1 MNTLKNTFY
10 EDQYASLTVV
20 ESVPCVKIKL
30 SGVPQGS
37 DHYQFVQSKL
47 LEIILNQIN
56 NFCRLHLLTDST
68 EAGMVL
74 EEDIMYY
81 KMNIIPRLEEAG
93 IRYHA
98 IVLPPNF
105 VAQWIRNQM
114 ALSNHKLK
122 VEFFDKLLDARRWLK
137 KGELDRLT

>member
-10 EDQYASLTVV
+10 EDQYASVSVV

-30 SGVPQGS
+30 SGFPTGS

-47 LEIILNQIN
+47 LETICNQIN

-68 EAGMVL
+68 EAGLVL

-81 KMNIIPRLEEAG
+81 KTNIIPRLEEAG

-105 VAQWIRNQM
+105 VARWIRNQM

-122 VEFFDKLLDARRWLK
+122 VEFFDKLRDARRWLK
-137 KGELDRLT
+137 KR

>member
-1 MNTLKNTFY
+1 MSTQKTTLY

-20 ESVPCVKIKL
+20 ESVPCIKIKL

-47 LEIILNQIN
+47 LETIWNQIN

-68 EAGMVL
+68 EAGLVL

-81 KMNIIPRLEEAG
+81 KMNIIARLEEAG

-105 VAQWIRNQM
+105 VARWIRNQM

-137 KGELDRLT
+137 KR

>member
-10 EDQYASLTVV
+10 EDGYASLTVV

-30 SGVPQGS
+30 SGCPQGS

-47 LEIILNQIN
+47 LEIIWNQIN

-68 EAGMVL
+68 EAGLVL
-74 EEDIMYY
+74 DEDILYY
-81 KMNIIPRLEEAG
+81 KMNVIPRLEEAG

-105 VAQWIRNQM
+105 VARWIRNQM
-114 ALSNHKLK
+114 TLSNCKLK

-137 KGELDRLT
+137 KR

>member
-1 MNTLKNTFY
+1 MSPLLNQFL
-10 EDQYASLTVV
+10 AS
-20 ESVPCVKIKL
+20 KIKL
-30 SGVPQGS
+30 SGFPTGS
-37 DHYQFVQSKL
+37 DHYRFVQSKL
-47 LEIILNQIN
+47 LETIWNQIN

-68 EAGMVL
+68 EAGLVL

-105 VAQWIRNQM
+105 FASWIRNQM
-114 ALSNHKLK
+114 EFSNRKLK
-122 VEFFDKLLDARRWLK
+122 VKFFDTLRDARKWLK
-137 KGELDRLT
+137 KR

>member
-1 MNTLKNTFY
+1 MDAIKKTFY

-30 SGVPQGS
+30 FGFPQGS

-47 LEIILNQIN
+47 LETIWNQIN

-68 EAGMVL
+68 EAGLVL
-74 EEDIMYY
+74 DEDIMYY
-81 KMNIIPRLEEAG
+81 KNNIIPRLEEAG

-105 VAQWIRNQM
+105 VARWIRNQM

-137 KGELDRLT
+137 KK

>member
-47 LEIILNQIN
+47 LEIIWNQIN

-68 EAGMVL
+68 EAGLVL

-105 VAQWIRNQM
+105 VARWIRNQM
-114 ALSNHKLK
+114 DLSNRKLK
-122 VEFFDKLLDARRWLK
+122 VEFFDKLQDARRWLK
-137 KGELDRLT
+137 KR

>member
-10 EDQYASLTVV
+10 EDQYASVSVV

-30 SGVPQGS
+30 SGFPTGS

-47 LEIILNQIN
+47 LEIIWNQIN

-68 EAGMVL
+68 EAGLVL
-74 EEDIMYY
+74 DEDIMYY

-105 VAQWIRNQM
+105 VARWIRNQM
-114 ALSNHKLK
+114 DLSNRKLK
-122 VEFFDKLLDARRWLK
+122 VEFFDKLQDARRWLK
-137 KGELDRLT
+137 KR

>member
-1 MNTLKNTFY
+1 MDATKKTLY

-20 ESVPCVKIKL
+20 ESVPCIKIKL
-30 SGVPQGS
+30 SGFPHDS

-47 LEIILNQIN
+47 LEIIWNQIH

-68 EAGMVL
+68 EAGLVL

-81 KMNIIPRLEEAG
+81 KANIIPRLEEAG

-98 IVLPPNF
+98 IVLPSNF
-105 VAQWIRNQM
+105 VARLIRNQT
-114 ALSNHKLK
+114 AFSNCKLK
-122 VEFFDKLLDARRWLK
+122 VEYFEKLWDARKWLK
-137 KGELDRLT
+137 KQ

>member
-1 MNTLKNTFY
+1 MNTLKNAFY
-10 EDQYASLTVV
+10 EDEYASVSVV

-30 SGVPQGS
+30 SGFPTGS
-37 DHYQFVQSKL
+37 DHYRFVQSKL
-47 LEIILNQIN
+47 LETIWNQIN

-68 EAGMVL
+68 EAGLVL

-98 IVLPPNF
+98 IVLPANF
-105 VAQWIRNQM
+105 VARWIRNQM
-114 ALSNHKLK
+114 DFSNRKLK
-122 VEFFDKLLDARRWLK
+122 VKFFDTLLDARRWLK
-137 KGELDRLT
+137 KK

>member
-1 MNTLKNTFY
+1 MGARKNTFY
-10 EDQYASLTVV
+10 KDEYVSLTVV
-20 ESVPCVKIKL
+20 DSVPCVKIKL
-30 SGVPQGS
+30 FGFPKGS

-47 LEIILNQIN
+47 LETIWNQIN

-68 EAGMVL
+68 EAGLVL

-105 VAQWIRNQM
+105 VARWIRNQM
-114 ALSNHKLK
+114 DFSNRKLK
-122 VEFFDKLLDARRWLK
+122 VKFFDTLADARKWLK
-137 KGELDRLT
+137 KR

>member
-1 MNTLKNTFY
+1 MNTSKNTFY
-10 EDQYASLTVV
+10 EDQYASVSVV

-30 SGVPQGS
+30 SGFPTGS

-47 LEIILNQIN
+47 LETICNQIN

-68 EAGMVL
+68 EAGLVL

-98 IVLPPNF
+98 IVLPSNF
-105 VAQWIRNQM
+105 VARWIRNQM
-114 ALSNHKLK
+114 DLSHRKLK
-122 VEFFDKLLDARRWLK
+122 VEFFDKLQDARRWLK
-137 KGELDRLT
+137 KR

>member
-1 MNTLKNTFY
+1 MNTLKNAFY
-10 EDQYASLTVV
+10 EDKYASVSIV

-30 SGVPQGS
+30 SGFPTGS

-47 LEIILNQIN
+47 LEIIWNQIN

-68 EAGMVL
+68 EAGLVL
-74 EEDIMYY
+74 DEDIMYY

-105 VAQWIRNQM
+105 VARWIRNQM
-114 ALSNHKLK
+114 DLSNHKLK
-122 VEFFDKLLDARRWLK
+122 VEFFDKLQDARRWLK
-137 KGELDRLT
+137 KR

>member
-1 MNTLKNTFY
+1 MNTLKNAFY
-10 EDQYASLTVV
+10 EDEYASVSVV
-20 ESVPCVKIKL
+20 ESVPCIKIKL
-30 SGVPQGS
+30 SGFPTGS
-37 DHYQFVQSKL
+37 DHYRFVQSKL
-47 LEIILNQIN
+47 LETIWNQIH

-68 EAGMVL
+68 EAGLVL

-105 VAQWIRNQM
+105 VARWIRNQM
-114 ALSNHKLK
+114 DFSNRKLK
-122 VEFFDKLLDARRWLK
+122 VKFFDTLLDARRWLK
-137 KGELDRLT
+137 KK

>member
-1 MNTLKNTFY
+1 MNTLKNAFY
-10 EDQYASLTVV
+10 EDEYASVSVV

-30 SGVPQGS
+30 SGFPTGS
-37 DHYQFVQSKL
+37 DHYRFVQSKL
-47 LEIILNQIN
+47 LETIWNQIN

-68 EAGMVL
+68 EAGLVL

-105 VAQWIRNQM
+105 VARWIRNQM
-114 ALSNHKLK
+114 DFSNRKLK
-122 VEFFDKLLDARRWLK
+122 VKFFDTLADARKWLK
-137 KGELDRLT
+137 KR

>member
-1 MNTLKNTFY
+1 MSTQKTTFY

-30 SGVPQGS
+30 FGFPRGS

-47 LEIILNQIN
+47 LETIWNQIN
-56 NFCRLHLLTDST
+56 NFCRLHLLTDSS
-68 EAGMVL
+68 EAGLVL

-81 KMNIIPRLEEAG
+81 KMNIIPKLEEAG

-105 VAQWIRNQM
+105 VARWIRNQM

-122 VEFFDKLLDARRWLK
+122 VEFFDKLRDARRWLK
-137 KGELDRLT
+137 KR

>member
-1 MNTLKNTFY
+1 MNTIKNTFY
-10 EDQYASLTVV
+10 EDQYASVSVV

-30 SGVPQGS
+30 SGFPTGS
-37 DHYQFVQSKL
+37 DHYRFVQSKL
-47 LEIILNQIN
+47 LETIWNQIN

-68 EAGMVL
+68 EAGLVL
-74 EEDIMYY
+74 EEDIMFY

-105 VAQWIRNQM
+105 VARWIRNQM
-114 ALSNHKLK
+114 DLSNRKLK
-122 VEFFDKLLDARRWLK
+122 VEFFDKLQDARRWLRK
-137 KGELDRLT
+137 K

>member
-1 MNTLKNTFY
+1 MDTIKKTFY

-47 LEIILNQIN
+47 LEIIWNQIN

-68 EAGMVL
+68 EAGLVL

-105 VAQWIRNQM
+105 VARWIRNQM
-114 ALSNHKLK
+114 DTSNRKLK
-122 VEFFDKLLDARRWLK
+122 VEFFDKLKDARRWLK
-137 KGELDRLT
+137 KR

>member
-1 MNTLKNTFY
+1 MNTLKNAFY
-10 EDQYASLTVV
+10 EDEYARVSVV

-30 SGVPQGS
+30 SGFPAGS
-37 DHYQFVQSKL
+37 DHYRFVQSKL
-47 LEIILNQIN
+47 LETIWNQIN

-68 EAGMVL
+68 EAGLVL

-105 VAQWIRNQM
+105 VARWIRNQM
-114 ALSNHKLK
+114 DFSNRKLK
-122 VEFFDKLLDARRWLK
+122 VKFFDTLADARRWLK
-137 KGELDRLT
+137 KR

>member
-10 EDQYASLTVV
+10 EDQYANVSVV

-30 SGVPQGS
+30 SGFPNGS

-47 LEIILNQIN
+47 LEIIWNQIN

-68 EAGMVL
+68 EAGLVL

-105 VAQWIRNQM
+105 VARWIRNQM

-122 VEFFDKLLDARRWLK
+122 VEFFDKLQDARRWLK
-137 KGELDRLT
+137 KR

>member
-1 MNTLKNTFY
+1 MSTQKTTLY

-20 ESVPCVKIKL
+20 ESVPCIKIKL

-47 LEIILNQIN
+47 VETIWNQIN

-68 EAGMVL
+68 EAGLVL

-105 VAQWIRNQM
+105 VARWIRNQM

-137 KGELDRLT
+137 KR

>member
-1 MNTLKNTFY
+1 MDTIKKTFY

-47 LEIILNQIN
+47 LEIIWNQIN

-68 EAGMVL
+68 EAGLVL
-74 EEDIMYY
+74 EEDINYY

-105 VAQWIRNQM
+105 VARWIRNQM
-114 ALSNHKLK
+114 DLSNRKLK
-122 VEFFDKLLDARRWLK
+122 VEFFDKLQDARRWLK
-137 KGELDRLT
+137 KR